1 MTVRDCSFGHD
12 TDGMYRV
19 RGLRGVSIGV
29 AGKSVNHTDY
39 GLDATAVRLHEK
51 SMLSFLSGIA
61 EKDILSLNQLHGDE
75 IAIVND
81 IPAENLAVY
90 ADADGMLTDRRRIAL
105 VIRSADCVPVF
116 AFDPSRGVLGAAHS
130 GWRGCRQNISGK
142 LIRLMKERYGSL
154 PADIRAFILPSI
166 GPDSYTVS
174 EDVAAHFNDYVTSK
188 NGRLHLDLRKKVAD
202 SLEREGIASGNI
214 LVCPQ
219 CTFIDNREFFSH
231 RRGDIGRNLNL
242 AFLH

>member
-12 TDGMYRV
+12 TNGMHRV
-19 RGLRGVSIGV
+19 RGLRGAFIGV
-29 AGKSVNHTDY
+29 AGKSANPTDY
-39 GLDATAVRLHEK
+39 GLDETAIRLHEK
-51 SMLSFLSGIA
+51 SLLSFLSGIA

-116 AFDPSRGVLGAAHS
+116 AFDPSRRVLGAAHS
-130 GWRGCRQNISGK
+130 GWRGCRLNISGK

-154 PADIRAFILPSI
+154 AEDIRAFMLPSI
-166 GPDSYTVS
+166 GQDSYTVG
-174 EDVAAHFNDYVTSK
+174 EDVAAYFPDYVVSRI
-188 NGRLHLDLRKKVAD
+188 GRLHLDLRGKVAA
-202 SLEREGIASGNI
+202 SLEREGIASENI
-214 LVCPQ
+214 LVCPR

-242 AFLH
+242 AFLD